1 MFKKLTLSMQISG
14 GYALVL
20 LLLVVISLAAYF
32 GLTKAINGF
41 SDYRAL
47 ARDSNMAGRVQANM
61 LTIQIQ
67 AYDYIFQKKE
77 SAYKVFNERNV
88 IVNDII
94 QKAMT
99 DINDPELSQQISD
112 IRKDIVDYNSYFESV
127 VKLIKSRNDEVTN
140 VLVPNGSEVVKL
152 ISDAMHQSFNK
163 GQIEVAYRAGSV
175 LESVLSARLAA
186 SKFLETNLDA
196 DLQQALMAI
205 DLAKGERLSALKAAA
220 TDLDTQSKLVQF
232 TSSIDNYASSLKSV
246 YNTINERND
255 IVKNQLDRIGLD
267 VSRQTEDIK
276 LTIQKR
282 QDALGPLVKVQNEQ
296 TLTTVISVSI
306 AAIFIGIF
314 LAWFLVK
321 LIKKPLGGEPR
332 DMETIARAI
341 ANGDLTIELKQR
353 EQATGV
359 YKAMIDMI
367 DSLTSVIAQ
376 VRSGADN
383 LSSASSQ
390 VSSTAQSLSQ
400 GATEQAASVEET
412 TSAVEELNASV
423 QQNSENARV
432 TNNMATVAAEEA
444 RDRKSVV

>member
-423 QQNSENARV
+423 QQIGRAHV
-432 TNNMATVAAEEA
+432 
-444 RDRKSVV
+444 